1 MFLIISR
8 AFVKAYQDTRR
19 KMSHAVYMKQ
29 NMSIVPASLS
39 SLPDLDA
46 CLHLI
51 GSATDEPM
59 HLPHSISHERINGL
73 FSCQSTCVSQF
84 CMLAATS
91 SQPS

>member
-8 AFVKAYQDTRR
+8 AFVKAYQDTQR

-29 NMSIVPASLS
+29 NMSIVLAFIS

-51 GSATDEPM
+51 ERVTGEPM
-59 HLPHSISHERINGL
+59 HLYTPSHMSESMAYFR
-73 FSCQSTCVSQF
+73 VRA
-84 CMLAATS
+84 LA
-91 SQPS
+91 